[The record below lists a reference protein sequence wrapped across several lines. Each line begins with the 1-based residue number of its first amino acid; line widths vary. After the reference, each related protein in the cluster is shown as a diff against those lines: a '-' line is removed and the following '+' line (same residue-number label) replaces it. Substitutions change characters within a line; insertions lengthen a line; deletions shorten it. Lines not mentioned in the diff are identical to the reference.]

1 MKVFVSFFAVFALVE
16 PSLKRPFTTWIFS
29 LVIIFLCVLI
39 FTKVDKIS
47 QTANYFESNLK
58 TEFKTITKVVRLAKK
73 NMAKGKTKLFSVVI
87 SSLQIA

>member
-1 MKVFVSFFAVFALVE
+1 
-16 PSLKRPFTTWIFS
+16 
-29 LVIIFLCVLI
+29 LCVLI

-47 QTANYFESNLK
+47 QTANYFENNFV
-58 TEFKTITKVVRLAKK
+58 TVFKTITKVVRLAKK